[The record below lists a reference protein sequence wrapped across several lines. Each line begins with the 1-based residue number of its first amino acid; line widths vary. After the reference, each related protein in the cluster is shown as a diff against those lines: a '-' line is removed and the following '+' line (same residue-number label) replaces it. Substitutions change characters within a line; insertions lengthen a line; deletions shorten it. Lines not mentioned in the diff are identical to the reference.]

1 MITPEYGRSGT
12 SRMTRRKL
20 FGGVALSGFALSS
33 VGTASTSLAPAP
45 AAGLARLS
53 LNENPLGPSPLAVQA
68 IQNALTEIARYAG
81 DDARALEQQIADREG
96 VLPDQIILGEILDS
110 LGLQLALD
118 GGAGG
123 EFIYSEPGYTA
134 LVDAV
139 APGGGVVVGVPLNAH
154 LENDLPAIA
163 ARVTARTRA
172 IYIVN
177 PHNPGTASEA
187 VPFEAFLTEMAERTT
202 VIVDEAYL
210 EFEPDFVQKT
220 AVELTRGG
228 ANVVVFR
235 TFGKIYGP
243 AGMPIGYA
251 VAPKRIADSLKR
263 NGLGAAHSQ
272 NRLTLTAAAASL
284 LETGYVDRMRLKVIG
299 EREKWHAMLDAIG
312 RRRSDSRGNFV
323 FFETGQPHEVIAT
336 QLMNEGIEIARAFPP
351 FDHWVR
357 ISIGLPRKICAHAT
371 RSKNVSGE
379 KTSMVAGASERA
391 LDPTAAIL
399 FLASDEA
406 SYITGVILPV
416 AGGDLG

>member
-1 MITPEYGRSGT
+1 MTTPEYGPSGT
-12 SRMTRRKL
+12 SLITRRKL

-33 VGTASTSLAPAP
+33 VGTASTSLATAP

-68 IQNALTEIARYAG
+68 IQNALAAAARYAG

-139 APGGGVVVGVPLNAH
+139 APAGGVVVGVPLNAH

-172 IYIVN
+172 IYISN
-177 PHNPGTASEA
+177 PHNPTGTASEA
-187 VPFEAFLTEMAERTT
+187 VPFEVLLTEMAERTT

-210 EFEPDFVQKT
+210 EFEPDFAQKT
-220 AVELTRGG
+220 AVELTRCGT
-228 ANVVVFR
+228 NVVVFR
-235 TFGKIYGP
+235 TFGKIYGL
-243 AGMPIGYA
+243 AGMPMGYA

-272 NRLTLTAAAASL
+272 NRLALTAAAASL
-284 LETGYVDRMRLKVIG
+284 RDTGYVDRMRLKVIE
-299 EREKWHAMLDAIG
+299 EREKWHALLDAMG
-312 RRRSDSRGNFV
+312 RRRSDSKGNFV

-357 ISIGLPRKICAHAT
+357 ISIGLPAE
-371 RSKNVSGE
+371 NQ
-379 KTSMVAGASERA
+379 RA
-391 LDPTAAIL
+391 RDAIKKL
-399 FLASDEA
+399 
-406 SYITGVILPV
+406 
-416 AGGDLG
+416 LG